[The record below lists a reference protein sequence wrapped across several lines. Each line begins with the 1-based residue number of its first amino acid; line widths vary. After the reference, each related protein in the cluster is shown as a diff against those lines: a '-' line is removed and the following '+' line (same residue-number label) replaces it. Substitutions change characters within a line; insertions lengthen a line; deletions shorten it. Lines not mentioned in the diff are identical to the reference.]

1 MPCDLWRSVI
11 LFSEF
16 NVLLRQNFRW
26 SLIDTVLLLVL
37 CGLLGYL
44 GYRAQQGLEYQWNW
58 QVIPQYIL
66 RHDEVGGWVPN
77 LLLLGLLTTIRLS
90 FWSLLLALP
99 IGLIAGLLRTSA
111 HLFNR
116 LIGRSYV
123 TLLRNLPPLVLVFIF
138 YFFISDQILPI
149 LELGERVDAA
159 PEMVQQLVYLLFA
172 PSAQLEAFIAA
183 VITLA
188 LFEGAYIGE
197 IVRAG
202 INSIETGQWEAAKV
216 LGMKRWQSLQQVILP
231 QAFQRMIPPLAGQ
244 TISTIKDSSIVSV
257 ISIQELTF
265 QGMELMAAT
274 CLNFEVWITV
284 TLLYFILTYSCS
296 RLAGRLENRH
306 KTYYI

>member
-1 MPCDLWRSVI
+1 MLP
-11 LFSEF
+11 
-16 NVLLRQNFRW
+16 RQHTRW
-26 SLIDTVLLLVL
+26 GLIDTVLLLLL
-37 CGLLGYL
+37 CGLLGYF
-44 GYRAQQGLEYQWNW
+44 GYRVQLGLEYRWNW
-58 QVIPQYIL
+58 QVIPQYLL
-66 RHDEVGGWVPN
+66 RHDEVDGWVPN

-99 IGLIAGLLRTSA
+99 IGLIAGLLRTSV

-116 LIGRSYV
+116 LIGSSYV

-138 YFFISDQILPI
+138 YFFISDQILPM
-149 LELGERVDAA
+149 LKLDERVTAA
-159 PEMVQQLVYLLFA
+159 PEAVQQLVHLLFA

-202 INSIETGQWEAAKV
+202 ISSIEVGQWEAARA
-216 LGMKRWQSLQQVILP
+216 LGMKRWQLLQQVVLP

-274 CLNFEVWITV
+274 YLTFEVWITV

-296 RLAGRLENRH
+296 RLAGRVENRLRRA
-306 KTYYI
+306 YIY

>member
-1 MPCDLWRSVI
+1 MLSRRRS
-11 LFSEF
+11 
-16 NVLLRQNFRW
+16 RW
-26 SLIDTVLLLVL
+26 SQLDTVLLL
-37 CGLLGYL
+37 LLFSAFAYF
-44 GYRAQQGLEYQWNW
+44 GYRINTGLEYQWNW
-58 QVIPQYIL
+58 QVIPQYFL
-66 RHDEVGGWVPN
+66 RHDPVEGWVPN

-99 IGLIAGLLRTSA
+99 IGLIAGLMRTSL

-116 LIGRSYV
+116 LIGSTYV

-138 YFFISDQILPI
+138 YFFISDQILPFLNI
-149 LELGERVDAA
+149 GERVAAA
-159 PEMVQQLVYLLFA
+159 PEWLQGLSQFLVA
-172 PSAQLEAFIAA
+172 PPDQLEAFIAA

-202 INSIETGQWEAAKV
+202 INSIESGQWEAARA
-216 LGMKRWQSLQQVILP
+216 LGMRRWQLLQDVVLP

-244 TISTIKDSSIVSV
+244 AISTIKDSAIVSV

-274 CLNFEVWITV
+274 YLTFEVWISITV
-284 TLLYFILTYSCS
+284 LYFLLTYSCS
-296 RLAGRLENRH
+296 WLAGRLERRLS
-306 KTYYI
+306 KTYSY